1 MPDSPDKIYI
11 HTNSS
16 WRALQY
22 FNLYRFIVAF
32 LFVALIWIGQLP
44 EPLGVSNSFLF
55 AISAH
60 IDLGGAGIF
69 WFFINLRKPRYNLQ
83 VAAQVFFDI
92 FIISLMMYASDGLN
106 SGFGMLLVIVV
117 AGGSILSAGRIAILF
132 AAIASLSVIG
142 QELYIKLAL
151 LYTTP
156 NYTHVALLGI
166 TFFFTAILGH
176 VLARRVR
183 ESEALANQRAADIE
197 GLAKLNEH
205 IVQRLQFGVIVLDEY
220 FRVRLINEAAQKL
233 LNCAGSADNQHIER
247 VSPLLASKLKEWL
260 QIGIEHTF
268 LVRSEAEDLDL
279 QVSFTRLRPDTRFGF
294 LVFLDGMAVHRQRA
308 QEMKL
313 SSLGRLAASIAHEI
327 RNPLSAISHAG
338 QLLFESDSIGDED
351 LRLLQIIME
360 HSRRMNA
367 IIENVQKISKRQ
379 PSVPDQ
385 IEIKPWLEDFIDS
398 YIKHHQLSPAA
409 IRLVIEADDLKVYM
423 DASQLNQ
430 VLSNLCENAIRYST
444 VMPLV
449 ELRCGIRAETD
460 RPFLDVIDYGPGI
473 REDILNNLFEPFI
486 TSDLHGSG
494 LGLYIS
500 RELCEANQASLSLYN
515 NSSSGCCFRITFA
528 YYQTQ
533 GQHITA

>member
-1 MPDSPDKIYI
+1 MNKTYI
-11 HTNSS
+11 HTNSE

-22 FNLYRFIVAF
+22 FNLYRFIVAI

-44 EPLGVSNSFLF
+44 EPMGVSNSLLF

-69 WFFINLRKPRYNLQ
+69 WFFINLRKPPYNLQ

-156 NYTHVALLGI
+156 NYTHAALLGI

-183 ESEALANQRAADIE
+183 ESEALASQRAADIE

-205 IVQRLQFGVIVLDEY
+205 IVQRLQFGVIVLDEN
-220 FRVRLINEAAQKL
+220 FRVRLINESAQKL
-233 LNCAGSADNQHIER
+233 LNCAGGADYQHIER
-247 VSPLLASKLKEWL
+247 VSPLLATKLNEWL

-268 LVRSEAEDLDL
+268 LVRSEAEELDL
-279 QVSFTRLRPDTRFGF
+279 QVSFMHLRPDTRFGI
-294 LVFLDGMAVHRQRA
+294 LVFLDDMAVHRQRA
-308 QEMKL
+308 QQMKL

-327 RNPLSAISHAG
+327 RNPLGAISHAG
-338 QLLFESDSIGDED
+338 QLLSESASIRDD
-351 LRLLQIIME
+351 DILLLQIIME

-379 PSVPDQ
+379 PAVPDQ
-385 IEIKPWLEDFIDS
+385 IRIRPWLEDFAAS
-398 YIKHHQLSPAA
+398 LIKHHQLPSTAV
-409 IRLVIEADDLKVYM
+409 RLAIEADDPNIYM
-423 DASQLNQ
+423 DASQLHQ
-430 VLSNLCENAIRYST
+430 VLWNLCENALRYSKSL
-444 VMPLV
+444 PLI
-449 ELRCGIRAETD
+449 ELRCGIREESN
-460 RPFLDVIDYGPGI
+460 RPFLDVIDHGPGI
-473 REDILNNLFEPFI
+473 SEDILDNLFEPFI
-486 TSDLHGSG
+486 TSDLRGSG

-500 RELCEANQASLSLYN
+500 RELCEANQASLSLYT
-515 NSSSGCCFRITFA
+515 NSENGCCFRITFMH
-528 YYQTQ
+528 YKTQ
-533 GQHITA
+533 